1 MSLTLRSQDNDTYKP
16 SLGAMTPVDI
26 NEADFSG
33 KSVLERATT
42 ILSSFAHGVTNCTLK
57 DLCDRTG
64 LPKSTVHRFAERLV
78 EMGWLERSGGEYSIG
93 IGLYEIGNLANR
105 YYRLRTLALP
115 HLQQLAVTTRCATQ
129 LAVLQGSEIEYLEII
144 PFRNFHP
151 PSWEGG
157 RMPAYCTA
165 LGRAILA
172 FSSTAELAYAL
183 DVPRVRRTPYTM
195 VTTPALR
202 DEFERIR
209 TSGMS
214 VDHEESFRGLSCVAA
229 PVRGS
234 GRAIAAI
241 SACAPSVPFPTAQIG
256 LQVRRTAQAIWTRH
270 SCGASVPEPRETAS
284 AGRAGHAALASVA
297 TRP

>member
-1 MSLTLRSQDNDTYKP
+1 VATAETGEQD
-16 SLGAMTPVDI
+16 I
-26 NEADFSG
+26 SG
-33 KSVLERATT
+33 KSVLERATM
-42 ILSSFAHGVTNCTLK
+42 ILSSFAYGVTSCTLK

-78 EMGWLERSGGEYSIG
+78 EMGWLERSEGEYSIG

-115 HLQQLAVTTRCATQ
+115 HLQQLAMTTRCATQ
-129 LAVLQGSEIEYLEII
+129 LAVLQGNEVEYLEIV
-144 PFRNFHP
+144 PYRNFQP

-172 FSSTAELAYAL
+172 FTPTAELAHAL
-183 DVPRVRRTPYTM
+183 DVPRVRRTPHTM
-195 VTTPALR
+195 VSAAALR

-209 TSGMS
+209 AAGIAI
-214 VDHEESFRGLSCVAA
+214 DREESFRGLSCVAS
-229 PVRGS
+229 PIRGP
-234 GRAIAAI
+234 GRVIAAI

-256 LQVRRTAQAIWTRH
+256 PHVRRTAQLIWTRL
-270 SCGASVPEPRETAS
+270 SWGSAVPESRERPTALGS
-284 AGRAGHAALASVA
+284 SRG
-297 TRP
+297 